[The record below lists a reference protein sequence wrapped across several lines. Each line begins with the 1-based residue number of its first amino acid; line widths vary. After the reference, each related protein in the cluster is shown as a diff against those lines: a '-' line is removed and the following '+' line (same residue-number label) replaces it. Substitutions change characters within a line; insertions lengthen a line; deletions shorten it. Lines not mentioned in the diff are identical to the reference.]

1 MRKQDL
7 FMASTPDPPYA
18 LVVDDDSDIR
28 ELLGE
33 GLYRQGFVPLL
44 ASCGKEARDP
54 MAGASAPAVI
64 VLDYRLPDMLA
75 SELLE
80 KFKADARWARA
91 RVLLI

>member
-1 MRKQDL
+1 
-7 FMASTPDPPYA
+7 
-18 LVVDDDSDIR
+18 
-28 ELLGE
+28 
-33 GLYRQGFVPLL
+33 
-44 ASCGKEARDP
+44 

-91 RVLLI
+91 RVLLISGLPRAYISRDLPIDAFVQKPFDLETLLEVARAVMQREPARGE